1 MALHVGV
8 ALYRDETRQTR
19 VRPFLAPGDIV
30 DFFKS
35 QEMRNTRE
43 KYTRNIYK
51 LSLYYCEHLYNENI
65 FIF

>member
-35 QEMRNTRE
+35 EGMRNMRE
-43 KYTRNIYK
+43 MHKGY
-51 LSLYYCEHLYNENI
+51 L
-65 FIF
+65 